1 MKDDGF
7 DIELGKL
14 GERIRKIRKAKA
26 LTLVDLQ
33 LLSGIHDTDL
43 SRIERGLDNIEF
55 LTVYKIAKGLD
66 LATKELLD
74 YDGALPDSTNTKKVS
89 DRSKRSSKGK
99 KKRP

>member
-7 DIELGKL
+7 DIELEKL

-74 YDGALPDSTNTKKVS
+74 YDGALPDNTNVKKVS
-89 DRSKRSSKGK
+89 DRSKQSSKRK